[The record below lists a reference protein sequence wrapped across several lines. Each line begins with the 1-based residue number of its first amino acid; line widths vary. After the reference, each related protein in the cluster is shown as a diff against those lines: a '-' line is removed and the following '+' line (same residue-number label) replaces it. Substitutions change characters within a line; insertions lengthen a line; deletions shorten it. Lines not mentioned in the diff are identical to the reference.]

1 MKGRSERAGNRNEP
15 QIHVEWRATASIMPV
30 LEFLTGSGF
39 GSLLGMR
46 HALEPDH
53 LAAVSTLV
61 NDECSSYKAAFLGVC
76 WGLGHTAALVVVGAV
91 LVVLRAE
98 MPARATDVFE
108 VGVALMLVGLGL
120 RAIYVAARQ
129 GPAGPTH
136 VHRHRGRVHRH
147 AGAPAHVHI
156 GRWTLA
162 RRPLLIGAVHGLAG
176 SGALTALVLATLP
189 STLARLTYM
198 ALFGLG
204 STLGMAA
211 LSGLLGWPLAR
222 LGQHHAVARG
232 VSMAVGCMSTL
243 LGVVWGYPLVSRL
256 F

>member
-1 MKGRSERAGNRNEP
+1 MA
-15 QIHVEWRATASIMPV
+15 V
-30 LEFLTGSGF
+30 LELLTSSGL

-61 NDECSSYKAAFLGVC
+61 SDERSSYKAALLGMC
-76 WGLGHTAALVVVGAV
+76 WGLGHTTSLVVVGIG

-98 MPARATDVFE
+98 MPANVSDLFE
-108 VGVALMLVGLGL
+108 LLVAFMLVGLGL
-120 RAIYVAARQ
+120 RAIYHAARQ
-129 GPAGPTH
+129 GPNGPTH
-136 VHRHRGRVHRH
+136 VHHHGGIVHQH
-147 AGAPAHVHI
+147 AAAPVHVHI

-162 RRPLLIGAVHGLAG
+162 RRPLLVGMIHGLAG

-189 STLARLTYM
+189 TTAARVTYM

-204 STLGMAA
+204 STVGMAA
-211 LSGLLGWPLAR
+211 LSGLLGWPIAR
-222 LGQHHAVARG
+222 LGSHHVVTRS
-232 VSMAVGCMSTL
+232 VSLLVGTLSTV
-243 LGVVWGYPLVSRL
+243 LGVAWGYPLIARL